1 MLCTRPALLW
11 LNQHSGASGGRCDVL
26 AAAMLQTVRKFPPD
40 VIPQFVESVASMT
53 PAETVRAA
61 CDAGGSR
68 ALEAFLGSPAHRPR
82 DKKDMVQALSG
93 DWARLATSPCGS
105 HVLEAAYGAAD
116 QRTREN
122 IVSAMS
128 RAESQIQ
135 GTRHGP
141 Q

>member
-1 MLCTRPALLW
+1 
-11 LNQHSGASGGRCDVL
+11 
-26 AAAMLQTVRKFPPD
+26 
-40 VIPQFVESVASMT
+40 MT
-53 PAETVRAA
+53 PAETVSAA

-116 QRTREN
+116 RRTREN

-141 Q
+141 HLLRRLGGSDFWANTEKWNKRAK